1 MDPRALLQAG
11 FRYALSLSNDQAQAE
26 DLVQE
31 AWMRLWQKERSEP
44 GRAQLFTTI
53 RRLFID
59 QYRRGQLVVF
69 EAYDENI
76 GAVDDNWA
84 EGLSMEDLEPA
95 LAALRPEEREALF
108 LHSVEGYTAREIALF
123 TGRPRG
129 TVLSLIHRSK
139 GKMARLLHRL
149 WGEASDGSR

>member
-1 MDPRALLQAG
+1 MDQRALLQAG
-11 FRYALSLSNDQAQAE
+11 FRYALSLTHDQAQAE

-31 AWMRLWQKERSEP
+31 AWMRLWQKERQEP
-44 GRAQLFTTI
+44 AQGPLFTAV

-59 QYRRGQLVVF
+59 HYRRAKLVVF
-69 EAYDENI
+69 EAYDENQMP
-76 GAVDDNWA
+76 ADESWA
-84 EGLSMEDLEPA
+84 QDLSMEDLEPA

-139 GKMARLLHRL
+139 GKMARLLQRL
-149 WGEASDGSR
+149 WGDAAEGH